1 MRKKKNSIMR
11 EQSQD
16 GLSFAERKNFRPTAK
31 FLLILALLC
40 AVVQVAWAD
49 DGWSVW
55 NGGEIYYNNIS
66 SNPPTVVDDWVQI
79 NSAHDLAYVTLY
91 WNNCMDGRTDLGVYY
106 KRNYQLNVNLDLTS
120 VTWKPLGR
128 VGQGEHED
136 KGLEGF
142 FNGNGHTIK
151 LKIENT
157 SENNQGLFYEIHP
170 TGKVWNLHVD
180 CDIRVGNA
188 RLVGGIAGEN
198 NGTIEN
204 CWVSGHIESS
214 HYSVYDA
221 DLGGIA
227 GINEDEGDILY
238 CCVTA
243 NVTNTGGN
251 SGVGGIAG
259 SNEGE
264 IYHVTFTGDVSVNH
278 DQYNKYVGDQDGTL
292 EYYYDTFNQG
302 EYDTAGPENQ
312 NQKLYARAI
321 KYPTI
326 TTYTINNAN
335 DWDEFVM
342 YIRNG
347 HLFSGKTVQLAKD
360 ISVTTTVGGGESNSF
375 QGTFDGDGHTL
386 TVNYNTTEAVTGPF
400 RFTKNATISN
410 LCVAGTIS
418 TNAMQAAGIVAQA
431 NGSLNLTN
439 CRSSV
444 TINSSRDNTPA
455 CHGGLVGWVA
465 EGGTATISGC
475 VFDGALVSVEGKGK
489 DTECGGFVAM
499 SEGTTTIRNSLLN
512 PSSVSN
518 GMVPRTFIGAS
529 LSYPIENSYFVAV
542 ENLPTNQGTKA
553 IALTSAPITLGNLVQ
568 DYGMVKIY
576 DYALLFDGKYY
587 VAMGL
592 PGAGTEASP
601 YLINDDGRWNLF
613 TDYVT
618 KGYNFNGEFVR
629 LNADMSVVT
638 MAGADDANS
647 FQGTFDGYGH
657 TLTFTK
663 GTSGSPFDENYCAP
677 FRHVKNATIKN
688 LHVAGTIYTS
698 AQKAAGFVGE
708 SHGALTIMGS
718 RSSININS
726 SRSGDGTHGGFVAT
740 LSGSNNTILI
750 DGCVFDG
757 SFATT
762 ANTTNCGGFV
772 GWPVYNRPVISNSLM
787 KPGSVDAGM
796 LINTFARWHSTY
808 EPTITNCYFVAI
820 TNLPTNQGKQANT
833 FATAPTN
840 LGELVGNYNVL
851 TAYTR
856 GILCGGTYYVA
867 PIISLTDGND
877 LSALSAYTGQ
887 TCDVTYT
894 RSFTSGKAS
903 TVCLPFAYAP
913 KVGETFYTF
922 TGISKPS
929 SEYIADM
936 TEYTGATLVANTPYL
951 FVPSSTGH
959 VDFSGTYAIPAD
971 LTAGSTTSGDWTF
984 KGTFATIEWTTAP
997 TTPTYGFSAQD
1008 ANDGITQGQFV
1019 KVGTYVRI
1027 KPMRCYLEYNGTDSQ
1042 FAGVRGTRA
1051 EADEQLPETI
1061 KVRLIGANG
1070 EITAIGTLHTQTG
1083 EVALD
1088 GWYTLDGRKLDG
1100 QPTRKGI
1107 YVNNGRKVVIK

>member
-1 MRKKKNSIMR
+1 MRITNRIK
-11 EQSQD
+11 
-16 GLSFAERKNFRPTAK
+16 FAF
-31 FLLILALLC
+31 LALLLTT
-40 AVVQVAWAD
+40 VSQGAWAD

-66 SNPPTVVDDWVQI
+66 DNPPTVVDDWVQI

-91 WNNCMDGRTDLGVYY
+91 WDNCMDGRTDLGVYY
-106 KRNYQLNVNLDLTS
+106 KRNYQLNVNLDFTS

-136 KGLEGF
+136 KGLDGF

-227 GINEDEGDILY
+227 GINEDEGGILY

-264 IYHVTFTGDVSVNH
+264 IYHVTFYGTVDDNGHGQN
-278 DQYNKYVGDQDGTL
+278 NKWVGDQDKTL
-292 EYYYDTFNQG
+292 EYNYDTFNQT

-326 TTYTINNAN
+326 TTYTINNAD

-360 ISVTTTVGGGESNSF
+360 ISVTTTAGGGESGSF

-400 RFTKNATISN
+400 RYTKNATIKN
-410 LCVAGTIS
+410 LSVAGTIS
-418 TNAMQAAGIVAQA
+418 TNAMQAAGIVAQEY
-431 NGSLNLTN
+431 GSLVLTN

-475 VFDGALVSVEGKGK
+475 VFDGALVSVAGTGN
-489 DTECGGFVAM
+489 TQCGGFVGA
-499 SEGTTTIRNSLLN
+499 SEGITTITNSLLS
-512 PSSVSN
+512 PSSVSE
-518 GMVPRTFIGAS
+518 GMVSRTFIGYLGGSFSWNNCYCTQA
-529 LSYPIENSYFVAV
+529 LGTA
-542 ENLPTNQGTKA
+542 QGTKA

-601 YLINDDGRWNLF
+601 YLINDGDRWNLF

-708 SHGALTIMGS
+708 SHGALTITGC
-718 RSSININS
+718 RSSIAIHS

-762 ANTTNCGGFV
+762 NSTTNCGGFI
-772 GWPVYNRPVISNSLM
+772 GWPVYNRPVIKNSLM
-787 KPGSVDAGM
+787 KPSSVDAGM
-796 LINTFARWHSTY
+796 LINTFARRHDGY
-808 EPTITNCYFVAI
+808 EPTINNCYYVA
-820 TNLPTNQGKQANT
+820 TENLPANQGKLAGVL
-833 FATAPTN
+833 ASDPGDMGA
-840 LGELVGNYNVL
+840 LVVDYNVL
-851 TAYTR
+851 EAYSH
-856 GILCGGTYYVA
+856 GILFDGNYYVEA
-867 PIISLTDGND
+867 PAIT
-877 LSALSAYTGQ
+877 LSAATI
-887 TCDVTYT
+887 
-894 RSFTSGKAS
+894 F
-903 TVCLPFAYAP
+903 
-913 KVGETFYTF
+913 GETKYVTSFY
-922 TGISKPS
+922 
-929 SEYIADM
+929 
-936 TEYTGATLVANTPYL
+936 
-951 FVPSSTGH
+951 
-959 VDFSGTYAIPAD
+959 SGTKIH
-971 LTAGSTTSGDWTF
+971 
-984 KGTFATIEWTTAP
+984 
-997 TTPTYGFSAQD
+997 
-1008 ANDGITQGQFV
+1008 
-1019 KVGTYVRI
+1019 
-1027 KPMRCYLEYNGTDSQ
+1027 
-1042 FAGVRGTRA
+1042 
-1051 EADEQLPETI
+1051 QLPENAKAYTI
-1061 KVRLIGANG
+1061 NQDGVKYVFHQIGDDGRVIPKATAVVIVSSEPTVTLGVLNSTTVFAYVG
-1070 EITAIGTLHTQTG
+1070 NILRGSDTDITTPAGNEYVLGIVGGTLGFYKFTG
-1083 EVALD
+1083 STIPA
-1088 GWYTLDGRKLDG
+1088 GKA
-1100 QPTRKGI
+1100 
-1107 YVNNGRKVVIK
+1107 YVQ

>member
-1 MRKKKNSIMR
+1 MKK
-11 EQSQD
+11 
-16 GLSFAERKNFRPTAK
+16 
-31 FLLILALLC
+31 LLLFFALLC
-40 AVVQVAWAD
+40 AFAQGAWAD

-55 NGGEIYYNNIS
+55 NGGSIYFTHTPA
-66 SNPPTVVDDWVQI
+66 NPPTVVDDWVQI
-79 NSAHDLAYVTLY
+79 NSADDLVYVTLN
-91 WNNCMDGRTDLGVYY
+91 WNKCLDGHTDLGVYY

-120 VTWKPLGR
+120 ETWEPLGR
-128 VGQGEHED
+128 FGYEADE
-136 KGLEGF
+136 KGFEGF

-157 SENNQGLFYEIHP
+157 DENNQGLFYEIHP
-170 TGKVWNLHVD
+170 TGKVWDLHVD

-198 NGTIEN
+198 NGTIQN

-214 HYSVYDA
+214 HYSQYDA

-227 GINEDEGDILY
+227 GLNENEGDILY

-243 NVTNTGGN
+243 DVKNTGGN

-264 IYHVTFTGDVSVNH
+264 IYHVTFYGDVSVNH
-278 DQYNKYVGDQDGTL
+278 AQYNKYVGDQNQNATL
-292 EYYYDTFNQG
+292 EYYYDTFNQT

-335 DWDEFVM
+335 DWNEFVM

-386 TVNYNTTEAVTGPF
+386 TLNKSDFTETYAAPF
-400 RFTKNATISN
+400 RYVGSATFRN
-410 LCVAGTIS
+410 LRVAGTINTTYQYAGGMIANIVNSS
-418 TNAMQAAGIVAQA
+418 TVSIE
-431 NGSLNLTN
+431 N

-444 TINSSRDNTPA
+444 TINSSNHTNGGFVSRLGDNAT
-455 CHGGLVGWVA
+455 L
-465 EGGTATISGC
+465 TISGC
-475 VFDGALVSVEGKGK
+475 AFDGSFEGTGHHN
-489 DTECGGFVAM
+489 GGFVGYCQ
-499 SEGTTTIRNSLLN
+499 EG
-512 PSSVSN
+512 SSATFTDCIFAPDHISCDLTEC
-518 GMVPRTFIGAS
+518 RTFSRGVDAI
-529 LSYPIENSYFVAV
+529 ITNSYYTQA
-542 ENLPTNQGTKA
+542 LGTAQGTKA

-663 GTSGSPFDENYCAP
+663 GTSGSPFGETYCAP
-677 FRHVKNATIKN
+677 FRHVKNAVIKN
-688 LHVAGTIYTS
+688 LHVDGTIYTS
-698 AQKAAGFVGE
+698 VQKAAGFVGE
-708 SHGALTIMGS
+708 SHGALTITGC
-718 RSSININS
+718 RSSIAINS
-726 SRSGDGTHGGFVAT
+726 SKSGDGTHGGFVAT
-740 LSGSNNTILI
+740 LSGANNTILI

-772 GWPVYNRPVISNSLM
+772 GWGVYNKPVVSNSLM
-787 KPGSVDAGM
+787 KPSSVPADM
-796 LINTFARWHSTY
+796 LIYTFARWYTGDNGIY
-808 EPTITNCYFVAI
+808 EPTITNCYFVA
-820 TNLPTNQGKQANT
+820 TDNLPTNQGLGYSFASAPANIGTAGEAYTTSGITPYTSGLLYDGRYYMTPKAISLANT
-833 FATAPTN
+833 GTNDVVSIEGYFADVT
-840 LGELVGNYNVL
+840 
-851 TAYTR
+851 
-856 GILCGGTYYVA
+856 
-867 PIISLTDGND
+867 LTDRTLYKDGAWNT
-877 LSALSAYTGQ
+877 L
-887 TCDVTYT
+887 
-894 RSFTSGKAS
+894 
-903 TVCLPFAYAP
+903 CLPFNVTLAGSPLA
-913 KVGETFYTF
+913 
-922 TGISKPS
+922 
-929 SEYIADM
+929 
-936 TEYTGATLVANTPYL
+936 GATARPLTSASISGTTLNLTFGDAVDELVAGAPYIIKWAEGANL
-951 FVPSSTGH
+951 TEADLV
-959 VDFSGTYAIPAD
+959 FSGVTI
-971 LTAGSTTSGDWTF
+971 STDKHDYDNLASGDTRVRF
-984 KGTFATIEWTTAP
+984 L
-997 TTPTYGFSAQD
+997 
-1008 ANDGITQGQFV
+1008 
-1019 KVGTYVRI
+1019 GTYKSTMFDATDNTVLLLGGNNKLYYPGNGAGIGAQRAYFKI
-1027 KPMRCYLEYNGTDSQ
+1027 GSDALHAPMRVTSFSISFGDDQTT
-1042 FAGVRGTRA
+1042 GVIDIVQVIELKDDNWYSVDGRF
-1051 EADEQLPETI
+1051 
-1061 KVRLIGANG
+1061 IGAKP
-1070 EITAIGTLHTQTG
+1070 TQ
-1083 EVALD
+1083 
-1088 GWYTLDGRKLDG
+1088 
-1100 QPTRKGI
+1100 PGI
-1107 YVNNGRKVVIK
+1107 YLNNGKKVMINK

>member
-1 MRKKKNSIMR
+1 MKRKKI
-11 EQSQD
+11 
-16 GLSFAERKNFRPTAK
+16 LF
-31 FLLILALLC
+31 ILALLLTT
-40 AVVQVAWAD
+40 VSQGAWAD

-55 NGGEIYYNNIS
+55 NGGEIYFTHEPA
-66 SNPPTVVDDWVQI
+66 NPPTVVDNWVQI
-79 NSAHDLAYVTLY
+79 NSADDLVYVTLN
-91 WNNCMDGRTDLGVYY
+91 WNKCLDGRTDLGVYY
-106 KRNYQLNVNLDLTS
+106 KRNYQLNVNLDFTS
-120 VTWKPLGR
+120 VTWKPLGYY
-128 VGQGEHED
+128 GHGEHED

-157 SENNQGLFYEIHP
+157 SENNQGLFHEIHSS
-170 TGKVWNLHVD
+170 GKVWNLHVD

-198 NGTIEN
+198 YGTIQN

-214 HYSVYDA
+214 HYSQYDA

-227 GINEDEGDILY
+227 GLNEDDGDILY

-264 IYHVTFTGDVSVNH
+264 IYHVTFTGEVSVNH
-278 DQYNKYVGDQDGTL
+278 AQDNKYVGDQDGTL

-335 DWDEFVM
+335 DWNEFVM

-360 ISVTTTVGGGESNSF
+360 ISVTTTAGGGESGSF
-375 QGTFDGDGHTL
+375 QGTFDGGGHTL

-400 RFTKNATISN
+400 RYTKNATIKN
-410 LCVAGTIS
+410 LSVAGTIS
-418 TNAMQAAGIVAQA
+418 TNAMQAAGIVAQEY
-431 NGSLNLTN
+431 GSLVLTN

-444 TINSSRDNTPA
+444 TINSSRDNSPA

-465 EGGTATISGC
+465 EGGTAIISGC
-475 VFDGALVSVEGKGK
+475 VFDGALISVAGTGN
-489 DTECGGFVAM
+489 TQCGGFVGA
-499 SEGTTTIRNSLLN
+499 SEGITTITSSLLS
-512 PSSVSN
+512 PSSVSE
-518 GMVPRTFIGAS
+518 GMVSRTFIGYLGGSFSWNNCYYTQA
-529 LSYPIENSYFVAV
+529 LGTA
-542 ENLPTNQGTKA
+542 QGTKA

-677 FRHVKNATIKN
+677 FRHVKNSTIKN
-688 LHVAGTIYTS
+688 LHVAGTITTS
-698 AQKAAGFVGE
+698 GQFAAGIVGE
-708 SHGALTIMGS
+708 SHKNLNITNC
-718 RSSININS
+718 RSSVAINS
-726 SRSGDGTHGGFVAT
+726 SVSGDGTHGGLVST
-740 LSGSNNTILI
+740 LSGSGNTILI

-762 ANTTNCGGFV
+762 ANTTNCGGFI

-787 KPGSVDAGM
+787 KPSSVAAGM
-796 LINTFARWHSTY
+796 LNNTFARWHTTY
-808 EPTITNCYFVAI
+808 EPTITNCFFVA
-820 TNLPTNQGKQANT
+820 TDNLPTNQGLGYSFASAPANIGTAGEAYTTSGITPYTSGLLYDGRYYMTPEAISLANT
-833 FATAPTN
+833 GTNDVVSIEGYFA
-840 LGELVGNYNVL
+840 
-851 TAYTR
+851 
-856 GILCGGTYYVA
+856 
-867 PIISLTDGND
+867 
-877 LSALSAYTGQ
+877 
-887 TCDVTYT
+887 DVTLADRTLYKDGAWNT
-894 RSFTSGKAS
+894 L
-903 TVCLPFAYAP
+903 CLPFNVTLAGSPLAGATARPLTSASISGTTLNLTFGDAVDELVAGAP
-913 KVGETFYTF
+913 YIIKWAEGANLTEADLVFSGVTISTDKHDYDNLASGDLRVRFLGTYKSTTFDATDNTVLLLGNGNKLYYPT
-922 TGISKPS
+922 
-929 SEYIADM
+929 
-936 TEYTGATLVANTPYL
+936 TGAGLGAPRAYFKL
-951 FVPSSTGH
+951 G
-959 VDFSGTYAIPAD
+959 DGAALARR
-971 LTAGSTTSGDWTF
+971 LTAFNIDFGDNTTGV
-984 KGTFATIEWTTAP
+984 IEVN
-997 TTPTYGFSAQD
+997 GVKEF
-1008 ANDGITQGQFV
+1008 ND
-1019 KVGTYVRI
+1019 
-1027 KPMRCYLEYNGTDSQ
+1027 DSW
-1042 FAGVRGTRA
+1042 F
-1051 EADEQLPETI
+1051 
-1061 KVRLIGANG
+1061 
-1070 EITAIGTLHTQTG
+1070 
-1083 EVALD
+1083 
-1088 GWYTLDGRKLDG
+1088 TLDGRKLDG
-1100 QPTRKGI
+1100 KPSRAGVYI
-1107 YVNNGRKVVIK
+1107 NNGNKVVVK